1 MFSSFKFAILVVTG
15 TKNIDGL
22 PMIAFHE
29 VSKHYNSLSALSDIS
44 FEIPTGEFVFLVGPS
59 GAGKSTLL
67 KLVIREEL
75 PSSGKVFV
83 GDTDVTSLRSGQ
95 VPHLRRRIG
104 TVFQDFKL
112 LPQRTVLENVAFP
125 LEILGLE
132 DDEIEN
138 ITKDSLALVN
148 LEKVADHFPYQLSGG
163 EAQRAAIAR
172 AMVLRP
178 EVVLADEP
186 TGNLDM
192 ASAWEVMQMLDRL
205 NSLGTTVVMA
215 THNMDISTSLPHRKL
230 EIQKGRITHDS
241 KEKKSKTFAAKKK

>member
-1 MFSSFKFAILVVTG
+1 
-15 TKNIDGL
+15 
-22 PMIAFHE
+22 MIGFHE
-29 VSKHYNSLSALSDIS
+29 VSKHYNSLSALNDIS
-44 FEIPTGEFVFLVGPS
+44 FEIPTGEFTFLVGPS

-67 KLVIREEL
+67 KLIIREEL

-83 GDTDVTSLRSGQ
+83 GDTDVTSLRSSQ

-104 TVFQDFKL
+104 TIFQDFKL
-112 LPQRTVLENVAFP
+112 LPQRTLLENVAFP

-132 DDEIEN
+132 DDEVEE
-138 ITKDSLALVN
+138 ITRETLALVS
-148 LEKVADHFPYQLSGG
+148 LDKVASHFPYQLSGG

-178 EVVLADEP
+178 EVILADEP

-241 KEKKSKTFAAKKK
+241 KDRRVKTPATKKKR